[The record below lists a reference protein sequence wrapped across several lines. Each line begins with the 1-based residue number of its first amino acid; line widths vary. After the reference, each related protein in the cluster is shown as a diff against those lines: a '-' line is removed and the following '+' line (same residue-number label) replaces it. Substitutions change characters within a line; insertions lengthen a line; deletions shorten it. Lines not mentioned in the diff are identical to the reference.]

1 MKNYNITF
9 SRRSSTVELVS
20 ILFAVCALLFARL
33 NKSTFAAVKSAWR
46 WLFAPKTYFAGDGEG
61 VVEQTLG
68 GEGAACGVLRRGGVR
83 RRYGVGPVDE
93 RRNYRNCISGCRSRH
108 TGRN

>member
-9 SRRSSTVELVS
+9 SRRTSTVELVS

-46 WLFAPKTYFAGDGEG
+46 WLFAPKTYFAGDGEEG
-61 VVEQTLG
+61 VTVNGLQLIG
-68 GEGAACGVLRRGGVR
+68 INLFAAAVCVLLSV
-83 RRYGVGPVDE
+83 YL
-93 RRNYRNCISGCRSRH
+93 
-108 TGRN
+108 

>member
-1 MKNYNITF
+1 MKNYNINF

-20 ILFAVCALLFARL
+20 VLFAVCALLFARL

-61 VVEQTLG
+61 VTVNGMQFICINLF
-68 GEGAACGVLRRGGVR
+68 AAVVLLLLSV
-83 RRYGVGPVDE
+83 
-93 RRNYRNCISGCRSRH
+93 SL
-108 TGRN
+108 

>member
-33 NKSTFAAVKSAWR
+33 NKSIFAAIKAAWQ
-46 WLFAPKTYFAGDGEG
+46 WLFKPKTYFASDGEG
-61 VVEQTLG
+61 ITVNGLQFICINLI
-68 GEGAACGVLRRGGVR
+68 AAAVFLLLS
-83 RRYGVGPVDE
+83 
-93 RRNYRNCISGCRSRH
+93 ISY
-108 TGRN
+108 

>member
-9 SRRSSTVELVS
+9 SRRTSTVELVS

-33 NKSTFAAVKSAWR
+33 NKSTFAALKAAWR

-61 VVEQTLG
+61 VTVNGLQFICINLI
-68 GEGAACGVLRRGGVR
+68 AAVVFLLL
-83 RRYGVGPVDE
+83 PV
-93 RRNYRNCISGCRSRH
+93 SL
-108 TGRN
+108 

>member
-9 SRRSSTVELVS
+9 SRRSSTAALIS

-33 NKSTFAAVKSAWR
+33 NKSTFAAIKSAWR

-61 VVEQTLG
+61 VTVNGLQFICINLI
-68 GEGAACGVLRRGGVR
+68 AAAVFLLLS
-83 RRYGVGPVDE
+83 
-93 RRNYRNCISGCRSRH
+93 ISL
-108 TGRN
+108 